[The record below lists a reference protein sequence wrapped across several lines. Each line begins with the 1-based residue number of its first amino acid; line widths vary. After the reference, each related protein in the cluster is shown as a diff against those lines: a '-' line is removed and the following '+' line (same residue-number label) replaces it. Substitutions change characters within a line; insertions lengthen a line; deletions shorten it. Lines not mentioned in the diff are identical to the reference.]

1 LTPEGPIDRQVPA
14 GGADPGTYVPA
25 NPGRTRRPVL
35 ARVTDF
41 DADAGLGALVTDDGR
56 ALPFHC
62 TAIADGT
69 RRIDVGRRVV
79 CLVVAGHLGRME
91 AADLVTIDE
100 GV

>member
-1 LTPEGPIDRQVPA
+1 LTPEGPVDRQDPA
-14 GGADPGTYVPA
+14 RADHGPYVPA
-25 NPGRTRRPVL
+25 NPGRTRRPAL
-35 ARVTDF
+35 ARVTEF

-69 RRIDVGRRVV
+69 RRIAVGRRVV
-79 CLVVAGHLGRME
+79 CTVVAGHLGRME
-91 AADLVTIDE
+91 ATDLVAVDE